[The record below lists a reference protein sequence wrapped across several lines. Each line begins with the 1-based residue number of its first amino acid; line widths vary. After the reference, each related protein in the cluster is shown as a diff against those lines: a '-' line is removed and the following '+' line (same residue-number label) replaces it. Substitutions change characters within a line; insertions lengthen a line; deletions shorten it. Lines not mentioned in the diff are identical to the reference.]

1 MAGWWHGS
9 IRMNLIVAAVLALLV
24 AFPQATLPMATKVES
39 IRHHATAENTRVVF
53 DLSRW

>member
-1 MAGWWHGS
+1 
-9 IRMNLIVAAVLALLV
+9 MNLIVAAVLALLV